1 MTDWRGY
8 ELLVEGPGGAREN
21 MARDEALL
29 AAYRAGEAL
38 PTWRLYEWCEAAVTY
53 GRGQRAPRWDG
64 VAVVPRVSGGGL
76 VPHGADFT
84 YCVVRER
91 RRGFDNYEDIVAA
104 VAAALGELGVA
115 AAVWRGGPTG
125 RADRCF
131 ASLAPYDIHFRG
143 RKVVGCAQRRFKDA
157 VLHHGSV
164 AAAPPPEILRRLG
177 LWDDERTAT
186 LAGLLGRP
194 VALAE
199 FARALAAAT
208 GMKPVCAG
216 VGLGR
221 TREEANVRC
230 IKE

>member
-1 MTDWRGY
+1 M
-8 ELLVEGPGGAREN
+8 
-21 MARDEALL
+21 
-29 AAYRAGEAL
+29 
-38 PTWRLYEWCEAAVTY
+38 TY
-53 GRGQRAPRWDG
+53 GRGRRAPRGDG

-91 RRGFDNYEDIVAA
+91 FRGVDNYEDIVAA
-104 VAAALGELGVA
+104 VAAALREMGVA
-115 AAVWRGGPTG
+115 ADVWRDTPTG

-131 ASLAPYDIHFRG
+131 ASLAPYDIHVRG
-143 RKVVGCAQRRFKDA
+143 LKVAGCAQRRFKDA
-157 VLHHGSV
+157 VLHHGSIA
-164 AAAPPPEILRRLG
+164 AAAPPDVLRGVG
-177 LWDDERTAT
+177 LWDERRAAT
-186 LAGLLGRP
+186 LTELLGRP
-194 VALAE
+194 VALEE